1 MARGGS
7 PSWDSTKPGLTSGSP
22 TTRGL
27 LGYVD
32 VSYANACTF
41 DVAGTLR
48 AARTACK
55 ATGEREEHKR
65 KRYPPEQCLHVE
77 FTPFVVEA
85 RGRLGA
91 EVVPFRTPTV
101 YT

>member
-1 MARGGS
+1 M
-7 PSWDSTKPGLTSGSP
+7 
-22 TTRGL
+22 
-27 LGYVD
+27 
-32 VSYANACTF
+32 
-41 DVAGTLR
+41 AGTLR
-48 AARTACK
+48 AARTAGK
-55 ATGEREEHKR
+55 AAGEREEHKP
-65 KRYPPEQCLHVE
+65 KYPPELCPHVE